1 MCPVRILQ
9 VIYCFV
15 WVLISVRFYNAQKE
29 PSCGR
34 AKNCNECMGIRPV
47 CSWCS
52 ADEFDDTKE
61 GPGFRCAPSS
71 VLLARGCPK
80 DSIEDVE
87 SVVLGESF
95 GLYANLTIAGHLYM
109 HRLFPLD
116 YVEVQCLAL
125 TF

>member
-87 SVVLGESF
+87 SVVLDVKT
-95 GLYANLTIAGHLYM
+95 L
-109 HRLFPLD
+109 PLQNSSNHYGD
-116 YVEVQCLAL
+116 NAASYEVK
-125 TF
+125 TFFNISSEL

>member
-15 WVLISVRFYNAQKE
+15 WVLISVRFYECQKSR
-29 PSCGR
+29 SCGR

-87 SVVLGESF
+87 SVVL
-95 GLYANLTIAGHLYM
+95 AGHLYM